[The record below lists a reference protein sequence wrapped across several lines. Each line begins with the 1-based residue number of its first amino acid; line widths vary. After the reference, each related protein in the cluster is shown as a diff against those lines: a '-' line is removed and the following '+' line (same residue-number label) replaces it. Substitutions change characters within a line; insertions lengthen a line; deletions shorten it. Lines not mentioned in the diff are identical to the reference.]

1 MSRFVPSFSC
11 NNYQNFQ
18 EPQTR
23 GSKAEHKNPTM
34 EAGKFKTKLCHY
46 FMTTGKCHYGAKCH
60 FAHGQHELRRSED
73 AGPLIHPRH
82 KTTLCQ
88 NELRHGVCKFGK
100 VCMFIHKEDPEYKML
115 QKQML
120 DHQSLRSSPEPTRAS
135 DPVEPTTNEQSVQP
149 KSILSG
155 LFVPIKKVFQE
166 IKEPTSFIPGT
177 PLTSDRQASADSVWG
192 ADRRASAASVWGA
205 LSPRVAVWEK
215 HLRGAIRI

>member
-1 MSRFVPSFSC
+1 M
-11 NNYQNFQ
+11 
-18 EPQTR
+18 
-23 GSKAEHKNPTM
+23 G
-34 EAGKFKTKLCHY
+34 
-46 FMTTGKCHYGAKCH
+46 
-60 FAHGQHELRRSED
+60 D

-100 VCMFIHKEDPEYKML
+100 VCIFIHKEDPEYEML
-115 QKQML
+115 KIQMRN
-120 DHQSLRSSPEPTRAS
+120 HQSLRSFPEPKRTS

-177 PLTSDRQASADSVWG
+177 PLTDRKASA
-192 ADRRASAASVWGA
+192 
-205 LSPRVAVWEK
+205 
-215 HLRGAIRI
+215 

>member
-1 MSRFVPSFSC
+1 M
-11 NNYQNFQ
+11 
-18 EPQTR
+18 
-23 GSKAEHKNPTM
+23 G
-34 EAGKFKTKLCHY
+34 KTKLCHY
-46 FMTTGKCHYGAKCH
+46 FMTMGKCYYGAKCH
-60 FAHGQHELRRSED
+60 FAHGEHELRRSED

-100 VCMFIHKEDPEYKML
+100 FCIFIHKEDPEYEML
-115 QKQML
+115 KKQMRN
-120 DHQSLRSSPEPTRAS
+120 HQSLCSFPEPKRTSDPVEPTTNEQSAQPKSLRSFPEPKRTS

-177 PLTSDRQASADSVWG
+177 PLTDRKASAASVWG
-192 ADRRASAASVWGA
+192 DRRASAASVWGA

-215 HLRGAIRI
+215 HLRGAMRI